1 MAVTL
6 AVILT
11 YLITE
16 YMSHFKRQNKHNEQ
30 YSISLPANKALFIR
44 NSDQDVNYI
53 ITTKNPITKG
63 TVVANENTLI
73 ILVNDADV
81 SHITGENKTNP
92 IAKDT
97 VLPVKNLLI
106 IKSSD
111 CDDAVGEK
119 TRQVA
124 IDTAKKLSMF
134 RYLKRR
140 RLFKRNKLGN
150 TFRNVFSK
158 SSLFKNRN
166 SQIGGL

>member
-16 YMSHFKRQNKHNEQ
+16 YTSHFKRQNKHNEQ

-53 ITTKNPITKG
+53 ITKKNPIAKG

-73 ILVNDADV
+73 ILVNEADV
-81 SHITGENKTNP
+81 SNITGENKTNP
-92 IAKDT
+92 NAKET

-111 CDDAVGEK
+111 LDFSNDAVGK
-119 TRQVA
+119 NTRQAA
-124 IDTAKKLSMF
+124 IATAKKLSTF

-166 SQIGGL
+166 T